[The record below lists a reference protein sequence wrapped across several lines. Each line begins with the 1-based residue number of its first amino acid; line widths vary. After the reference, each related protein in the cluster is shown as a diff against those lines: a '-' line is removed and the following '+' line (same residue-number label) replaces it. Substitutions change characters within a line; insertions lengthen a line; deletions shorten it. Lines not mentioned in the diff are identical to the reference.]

1 MTLTLELD
9 AREQAALEAKAAR
22 LGVPVERFALG
33 VLRREMESDGDTRAR
48 RPLSRALALRDE
60 LAATIHAGTLTGG
73 TKLDAAADLTA
84 LREERFADAV

>member
-33 VLRREMESDGDTRAR
+33 VLRREVESDGDTRAR
-48 RPLSRALALRDE
+48 RPLARALALRDE
-60 LAATIHAGTLTGG
+60 LAATIHAGTMSNGA
-73 TKLDAAADLTA
+73 KLDAAADLTA
-84 LREERFADAV
+84 MREERFADAV